1 MHNYQSTSPR
11 IGFNVIK
18 ILLGEVPLS
27 KDNKDVNFIIL
38 YVMQYL
44 FMSKK
49 RYTA

>member
-11 IGFNVIK
+11 IDFNVIM
-18 ILLGEVPLS
+18 ILLGEFPSS
-27 KDNKDVNFIIL
+27 KDNKVVNFIIFYL
-38 YVMQYL
+38 MQYL